1 MHLKNWFIIT
11 LISLVT
17 ITTFYA
23 DELAPIEVSKQN
35 RVNETDVLA
44 EFDGGVIT
52 RADLEKRISKL
63 PPNVQGR
70 YKTVEGQKQV
80 LDAIVM
86 EEVFAAKA
94 MQLKLNEDPEVLSN
108 IEAAKKQ
115 YLIQEFYKR
124 NITDLAVVTE
134 EDKRSYY
141 EENKKFFY
149 VNPNITVN
157 LIQLPDEET
166 ALQAIKEL
174 RSGKSFEEVSNL
186 YNINNYIKSLKGVVK
201 NIRLNGNIPG
211 IGSDYELED
220 LIAKAQPDTTAILG
234 PYKTTT
240 GWYVFR
246 VIDHQPGYQKT
257 YEEVYSE
264 LEQRVK
270 PVVETRLLNNLMTE
284 LKTKYAV
291 VVDSTLVNQ
300 IDLRNPAKNK
310 DIEEQVLVNASIP
323 ELTIT
328 VKSLLDSFSKV
339 SPQEQLFFTKGG
351 GAKQFLEQELIRNL
365 LYLEAKNQNYEE
377 YLKDNEDYQ
386 QMKRYY
392 MLQKAYKMLVV
403 DSVKIDSED
412 TRNYYD
418 AHIQDFTN
426 PAYRTIRVL
435 WFNDEEAAESARKK
449 YTLYI
454 AFNDTT
460 RINNLIETKSTK
472 PKLSILDHIYNNG
485 IITGIGPDKDFCDMV
500 WNNPVGY
507 ISPVFKT
514 ARGDIVFFEILS
526 ETPPQVKS
534 FTEVEPSIYNILRR
548 ERQMAQQ
555 EKVTQQLYEE
565 FHMVLHPER
574 ITLQVNADE
583 LFKMADDA
591 AKSRNF
597 NDAIAIYD
605 QIIQHF
611 PNGSDDYRASFM
623 KAFVIAEE
631 LKDKERA
638 LQLFKDFLK
647 KYPQGDLNESAQF
660 MIDSLEGKIQLELE
674 E

>member
-23 DELAPIEVSKQN
+23 DDLAPIEVSKQN

-108 IEAAKKQ
+108 IEEAKKQ

>member
-80 LDAIVM
+80 LDAIAM

-270 PVVETRLLNNLMTE
+270 PVVETRLLNNLMSE

-454 AFNDTT
+454 AFNDTI

>member
-80 LDAIVM
+80 LDAIAM

-108 IEAAKKQ
+108 IEEAKKQ

-246 VIDHQPGYQKT
+246 VIDHQPGYQKN

>member
-23 DELAPIEVSKQN
+23 DDLAPIEVSKQN

-80 LDAIVM
+80 LDAIAM

-310 DIEEQVLVNASIP
+310 DIEEQILVNASIP

-435 WFNDEEAAESARKK
+435 WFNDVEAAESARKK

-454 AFNDTT
+454 AFNDTI

>member
-108 IEAAKKQ
+108 IEEAKKQ

-660 MIDSLEGKIQLELE
+660 MID
-674 E
+674 

>member
-80 LDAIVM
+80 LDAIAM

-310 DIEEQVLVNASIP
+310 DIEEQILVNASIP

>member
-1 MHLKNWFIIT
+1 MHLKKWFTVIT
-11 LISLVT
+11 IALLAL
-17 ITTFYA
+17 TTNFA
-23 DELAPIEVSKQN
+23 DNLTTTEVSNNN
-35 RVNETDVLA
+35 RINESDILA

-52 RADLEKRISKL
+52 RADLEKRISHL
-63 PPNVQGR
+63 PPNMQGR
-70 YKTVEGQKQV
+70 YKTIEGQKQV
-80 LDAIVM
+80 LDAIAM

-94 MQLKLNEDPEVLSN
+94 MQLKLNEDPEVVAN
-108 IEAAKKQ
+108 IETAKKQ
-115 YLIQEFYKR
+115 FLIQEFYKR
-124 NITDLAVVTE
+124 NITDLVVVTD
-134 EDKRSYY
+134 EDKQRYY
-141 EENKKFFY
+141 EENKKIFY
-149 VNPNITVN
+149 INPNITAN
-157 LIQLPDEET
+157 IIQLSDEET
-166 ALQAIKEL
+166 AQQAVQEL

-186 YNINNYIKSLKGVVK
+186 YNINNYIKSLKSVVR

-211 IGSDYELED
+211 IGNDYELED

-246 VIDHQPGYQKT
+246 VVDHQPGYQKT

-270 PVVETRLLNNLMTE
+270 PVVEARLLNDLMTN
-284 LKTKYAV
+284 LKAKYAV
-291 VVDSTLVNQ
+291 IVDSTIVTQ
-300 IDLRNPAKNK
+300 IDLRNPSQNK
-310 DIEEQVLVNASIP
+310 DIEEQVLVTASAP

-328 VKSLLDSFSKV
+328 VKTLLDSFSKL
-339 SPQEQLFFTKGG
+339 SPQEQLFYTKGG
-351 GAKQFLEQELIRNL
+351 GAKQFLDQELIRNL

-377 YLKDNEDYQ
+377 YIKDDENYQ
-386 QMKRYY
+386 QMQRYY
-392 MLQKAYKMLVV
+392 LLQKAYKILVV
-403 DSVKIDSED
+403 DSINISSED
-412 TRNYYD
+412 TRAYFE

-426 PAYRTIRVL
+426 PSYRTIQVL
-435 WFNDEEAAESARKK
+435 WFNDEQTAESVRKLYAL
-449 YTLYI
+449 YT
-454 AFNDTT
+454 AFDDTT
-460 RINNLIETKSTK
+460 RINNLIETKSTR
-472 PKLSILDHIYNNG
+472 PNLSILDHIYNNG

-514 ARGDIVFFEILS
+514 ARGDIVFFQIIS
-526 ETPPQVKS
+526 ETPAQVKS
-534 FTEVEPSIYNILRR
+534 FTEVEPSIYNILRK

-555 EKVTQQLYEE
+555 EKVIQELYEE
-565 FHMVLHPER
+565 FNMVLHPER
-574 ITLQVNADE
+574 ITLQVTADE
-583 LFKMADDA
+583 FFKMADNA

-605 QIIQHF
+605 QIIQHY

-623 KAFVIAEE
+623 KAFIIAEE
-631 LKDKERA
+631 LKDEDYA

-660 MIDSLEGKIQLELE
+660 MIDSLEGKIKLEFE

>member
-80 LDAIVM
+80 LDAIAM

>member
-80 LDAIVM
+80 LDDIVM

-108 IEAAKKQ
+108 IEEAKKQ

-310 DIEEQVLVNASIP
+310 DIEEQILVNASIP

>member
-310 DIEEQVLVNASIP
+310 DIEEQILVNASIP

-435 WFNDEEAAESARKK
+435 WFNDVEAAESARKK

>member
-80 LDAIVM
+80 LDAIAM

-435 WFNDEEAAESARKK
+435 WFNDVEAAESARKK

-454 AFNDTT
+454 AFNDTI

>member
-108 IEAAKKQ
+108 IEEAKKQ

-454 AFNDTT
+454 AFNDTI

>member
-310 DIEEQVLVNASIP
+310 DIEEQILVNASIP

-454 AFNDTT
+454 AFNDTI

-660 MIDSLEGKIQLELE
+660 MIDSLEGRIQLELE

>member
-23 DELAPIEVSKQN
+23 DDLAPIEVSKQN

-310 DIEEQVLVNASIP
+310 DIEEQILVNASIP

-454 AFNDTT
+454 AFNDTI

>member
-1 MHLKNWFIIT
+1 MC
-11 LISLVT
+11 
-17 ITTFYA
+17 
-23 DELAPIEVSKQN
+23 
-35 RVNETDVLA
+35 
-44 EFDGGVIT
+44 
-52 RADLEKRISKL
+52 
-63 PPNVQGR
+63 
-70 YKTVEGQKQV
+70 
-80 LDAIVM
+80 
-86 EEVFAAKA
+86 
-94 MQLKLNEDPEVLSN
+94 
-108 IEAAKKQ
+108 
-115 YLIQEFYKR
+115 
-124 NITDLAVVTE
+124 
-134 EDKRSYY
+134 SY
-141 EENKKFFY
+141 E
-149 VNPNITVN
+149 
-157 LIQLPDEET
+157 
-166 ALQAIKEL
+166 
-174 RSGKSFEEVSNL
+174 
-186 YNINNYIKSLKGVVK
+186 
-201 NIRLNGNIPG
+201 
-211 IGSDYELED
+211 
-220 LIAKAQPDTTAILG
+220 
-234 PYKTTT
+234 
-240 GWYVFR
+240 
-246 VIDHQPGYQKT
+246 
-257 YEEVYSE
+257 
-264 LEQRVK
+264 
-270 PVVETRLLNNLMTE
+270 
-284 LKTKYAV
+284 
-291 VVDSTLVNQ
+291 
-300 IDLRNPAKNK
+300 NK
-310 DIEEQVLVNASIP
+310 DIEEQILVNASIP

>member
-23 DELAPIEVSKQN
+23 DDLAPIEVSKQN

-80 LDAIVM
+80 LDAIAM

-108 IEAAKKQ
+108 IEEAKKQ

-454 AFNDTT
+454 AFNDTI

>member
-11 LISLVT
+11 LISLIA
-17 ITTFYA
+17 ITTLCA
-23 DELAPIEVSKQN
+23 DDLAPVEVSKQN
-35 RVNETDVLA
+35 RINETDVLA

-52 RADLEKRISKL
+52 RADLEKRISML

-70 YKTVEGQKQV
+70 YKTMEGQKQV
-80 LDAIVM
+80 LDAIAM

-94 MQLKLNEDPEVLSN
+94 MQLKLNEDPEVLAN
-108 IEAAKKQ
+108 IETAKKQ

-124 NITDLAVVTE
+124 NITDRVVVTE
-134 EDKRSYY
+134 EDKQRYY
-141 EENKKFFY
+141 EENKKLFY
-149 VNPNITVN
+149 VNPNITAHI
-157 LIQLPDEET
+157 IQLPDEET
-166 ALQAIKEL
+166 ALQAIQEL
-174 RSGKSFEEVSNL
+174 HSGKSFEEVSNL

-211 IGSDYELED
+211 IGNDYELED
-220 LIAKAQPDTTAILG
+220 LIAKTQPDTTAILG
-234 PYKTTT
+234 PYKTST

-246 VIDHQPGYQKT
+246 VIDYQPGYQKT
-257 YEEVYSE
+257 YEDVYSE
-264 LEQRVK
+264 LEQRAK
-270 PVVETRLLNNLMTE
+270 PEVENRLLNALMSD

-300 IDLRNPAKNK
+300 IDLRNPSKNK
-310 DIEEQVLVNASIP
+310 DIEEKVLVTASEP

-328 VKSLLDSFSKV
+328 VKSLLDSFSKL

-351 GAKQFLEQELIRNL
+351 GANQFLEQELIRNL

-377 YLKDNEDYQ
+377 YLKDNENYQ
-386 QMKRYY
+386 QMQRYY
-392 MLQKAYKMLVV
+392 MLQKAYKILVV
-403 DSVKIDSED
+403 DSIKIDSED
-412 TRNYYD
+412 TRAYYD
-418 AHIQDFTN
+418 AHINDFTT
-426 PAYRTIRVL
+426 PGYRTIQVL
-435 WFNDEEAAESARKK
+435 WFDDEKTAESVRKK
-449 YTLYI
+449 YALYT
-454 AFNDTT
+454 AFDDTT
-460 RINNLIETKSTK
+460 RINKLIEKESKK
-472 PKLSILDHIYNNG
+472 PNLSVLDHIYNNG

-500 WNNPVGY
+500 WNNSIGY

-514 ARGDIVFFEILS
+514 ARGDIVFFQIIA
-526 ETPPQVKS
+526 ETPAQVKS

-548 ERQMAQQ
+548 DRQMAQQ
-555 EKVTQQLYEE
+555 EKVTRELYEE

-597 NDAIAIYD
+597 NDAIVIYD

-611 PNGSDDYRASFM
+611 PNGSDDYRAFFM
-623 KAFVIAEE
+623 KAFIIAEE
-631 LKDKERA
+631 LKDEERA

-660 MIDSLEGKIQLELE
+660 MIDSLEGRIQLELE

>member
-80 LDAIVM
+80 LDAIAM

-108 IEAAKKQ
+108 IEEAKKQ

-174 RSGKSFEEVSNL
+174 HSGKSFEEVSNL

>member
-310 DIEEQVLVNASIP
+310 DIEEQILVNASIP

>member
-52 RADLEKRISKL
+52 RADLEKRISML

-70 YKTVEGQKQV
+70 YKTMEGQKQV
-80 LDAIVM
+80 LDAIAM

-310 DIEEQVLVNASIP
+310 DIEEQILVNASIP

-454 AFNDTT
+454 AFNDTI

>member
-80 LDAIVM
+80 LDAIAM

-108 IEAAKKQ
+108 IEEAKKQ

-310 DIEEQVLVNASIP
+310 DIEEQILVNASIP

>member
-1 MHLKNWFIIT
+1 MHLKKWFTVIT
-11 LISLVT
+11 IALLAL
-17 ITTFYA
+17 TTNFA
-23 DELAPIEVSKQN
+23 DNLTTTEVSNNN
-35 RVNETDVLA
+35 RINESDILA

-52 RADLEKRISKL
+52 RADLEKRISHL
-63 PPNVQGR
+63 PPNMQGR
-70 YKTVEGQKQV
+70 YKTIEGQKQV
-80 LDAIVM
+80 LDAIAM

-94 MQLKLNEDPEVLSN
+94 MQLKLNEDPEVVAN
-108 IEAAKKQ
+108 IETAKKQ
-115 YLIQEFYKR
+115 FLIQEFYKR
-124 NITDLAVVTE
+124 NITDLVVVTD
-134 EDKRSYY
+134 EDKQQYY
-141 EENKKFFY
+141 EENKKIFY
-149 VNPNITVN
+149 INPNITAN
-157 LIQLPDEET
+157 IIQLSDEET
-166 ALQAIKEL
+166 AQQAVQEL

-186 YNINNYIKSLKGVVK
+186 YNINNYIKSLKSVVR

-211 IGSDYELED
+211 IGNDYELED

-246 VIDHQPGYQKT
+246 VVDHQPGYQKT

-270 PVVETRLLNNLMTE
+270 PVVEARLLNDLMTN
-284 LKTKYAV
+284 LKAKYAV
-291 VVDSTLVNQ
+291 IVDSTIVIQ
-300 IDLRNPAKNK
+300 IDLRNPSQNK
-310 DIEEQVLVNASIP
+310 DIEEQVLVTASAP

-328 VKSLLDSFSKV
+328 VKTLLDSFSKL
-339 SPQEQLFFTKGG
+339 SPQEQLFYTKGG
-351 GAKQFLEQELIRNL
+351 GAKQFLDQELIRNL

-377 YLKDNEDYQ
+377 YIKDDENYQ
-386 QMKRYY
+386 QMQRYY
-392 MLQKAYKMLVV
+392 LLQKAYKILVV
-403 DSVKIDSED
+403 DSINISSED
-412 TRNYYD
+412 TRAYFE

-426 PAYRTIRVL
+426 PSYRTIQVL
-435 WFNDEEAAESARKK
+435 WFNDEQTAESVRKLYAL
-449 YTLYI
+449 YT
-454 AFNDTT
+454 AFDDTT
-460 RINNLIETKSTK
+460 RINNLIETKSTR
-472 PKLSILDHIYNNG
+472 PNLSILDHIYNNG

-514 ARGDIVFFEILS
+514 ARGDIVFFQIIS
-526 ETPPQVKS
+526 ETPAQVKS
-534 FTEVEPSIYNILRR
+534 FTEVEPSIYNILRK

-555 EKVTQQLYEE
+555 EKVIQELYEE
-565 FHMVLHPER
+565 FNMVLHPER
-574 ITLQVNADE
+574 ITLQVTADE
-583 LFKMADDA
+583 FFKMADNA

-605 QIIQHF
+605 QIIQHY

-623 KAFVIAEE
+623 KAFIIAEE
-631 LKDKERA
+631 LKDEDYA

-660 MIDSLEGKIQLELE
+660 MIDSLEGKIKLEFE

>member
-1 MHLKNWFIIT
+1 MHLKKWFTVIT
-11 LISLVT
+11 IALLAL
-17 ITTFYA
+17 TTNFA
-23 DELAPIEVSKQN
+23 DNLTTTEVSNNN
-35 RVNETDVLA
+35 RINESDILA

-52 RADLEKRISKL
+52 RADLEKRISHL
-63 PPNVQGR
+63 PPNMQGR
-70 YKTVEGQKQV
+70 YKTIEGQKQV
-80 LDAIVM
+80 LDAIAM

-94 MQLKLNEDPEVLSN
+94 MQLKLNEDPEVVAN
-108 IEAAKKQ
+108 IETAKKQ
-115 YLIQEFYKR
+115 FLIQEFYKR
-124 NITDLAVVTE
+124 NITDLVVVTD
-134 EDKRSYY
+134 EDKQQYY
-141 EENKKFFY
+141 EENKKIFY
-149 VNPNITVN
+149 INPNITAN
-157 LIQLPDEET
+157 IIQLSDEET
-166 ALQAIKEL
+166 AQQAVQEL

-186 YNINNYIKSLKGVVK
+186 YNINNYIKSLKSVVR

-211 IGSDYELED
+211 IGNDYELED

-246 VIDHQPGYQKT
+246 VVDHQPGYQKT

-270 PVVETRLLNNLMTE
+270 PVVEARLLNDLMTN
-284 LKTKYAV
+284 LKAKYAV
-291 VVDSTLVNQ
+291 IVDSTIVTQ
-300 IDLRNPAKNK
+300 IDLRNPSQNK
-310 DIEEQVLVNASIP
+310 DIEEQVLVTASAP

-328 VKSLLDSFSKV
+328 VKTLLDSFSKL
-339 SPQEQLFFTKGG
+339 SPQEQLFYTKGG
-351 GAKQFLEQELIRNL
+351 GAKQFLDQELIRNL

-377 YLKDNEDYQ
+377 YIKDDENYQ
-386 QMKRYY
+386 QMQRYY
-392 MLQKAYKMLVV
+392 LLQKAYKILVV
-403 DSVKIDSED
+403 DSINISSED
-412 TRNYYD
+412 TRAYFE

-426 PAYRTIRVL
+426 PSYRTIQVL
-435 WFNDEEAAESARKK
+435 WFNDEQTAESVRKLYAL
-449 YTLYI
+449 YT
-454 AFNDTT
+454 AFDDTT
-460 RINNLIETKSTK
+460 RINNLIETKSTR
-472 PKLSILDHIYNNG
+472 PNLSILDHIYNNG

-514 ARGDIVFFEILS
+514 ARGDIVFFQIIS
-526 ETPPQVKS
+526 ETPAQVKS
-534 FTEVEPSIYNILRR
+534 FTEVEPSIYNILRK

-555 EKVTQQLYEE
+555 EKVIQELYEE
-565 FHMVLHPER
+565 FNMVLHPER
-574 ITLQVNADE
+574 ITLQVTADE
-583 LFKMADDA
+583 FFKMADNA

-605 QIIQHF
+605 QIIQHY

-623 KAFVIAEE
+623 KAFIIAEE
-631 LKDKERA
+631 LKDEDYA

-660 MIDSLEGKIQLELE
+660 MIDSLEGKIKLEFE

>member
-23 DELAPIEVSKQN
+23 DDLAPIEVSKQN

-80 LDAIVM
+80 LDAIAM

-108 IEAAKKQ
+108 IEEAKKQ

-310 DIEEQVLVNASIP
+310 DIEEQILVNASIP

-454 AFNDTT
+454 AFNDTI

>member
-23 DELAPIEVSKQN
+23 DDLAPIEVSKQN

-80 LDAIVM
+80 LDAIAM

-108 IEAAKKQ
+108 IEEAKKQ

-141 EENKKFFY
+141 EENKKLFY

-310 DIEEQVLVNASIP
+310 DIEEQILVNASIP

>member
-80 LDAIVM
+80 LDAIAM

-174 RSGKSFEEVSNL
+174 HSGKSFEEVSNL

>member
-80 LDAIVM
+80 LDAIAM

-108 IEAAKKQ
+108 IEEAKKQ

-435 WFNDEEAAESARKK
+435 WFNDVEAAESARKK

-454 AFNDTT
+454 AFNDTI

>member
-1 MHLKNWFIIT
+1 MHLKKWFTVIT
-11 LISLVT
+11 IALLAL
-17 ITTFYA
+17 TTNFA
-23 DELAPIEVSKQN
+23 DNLTTTEVSNNN
-35 RVNETDVLA
+35 RINESDILA

-52 RADLEKRISKL
+52 RADLEKRISHL
-63 PPNVQGR
+63 PPNMQGR
-70 YKTVEGQKQV
+70 YKTIEGQKQV
-80 LDAIVM
+80 LDAIAM

-94 MQLKLNEDPEVLSN
+94 MQLKLNEDPEVVAN
-108 IEAAKKQ
+108 IETAKKQ
-115 YLIQEFYKR
+115 FLIQEFYKR
-124 NITDLAVVTE
+124 NITDLVVVTD
-134 EDKRSYY
+134 EDKQRYY
-141 EENKKFFY
+141 EENKKIFY
-149 VNPNITVN
+149 INPNITAN
-157 LIQLPDEET
+157 IIQLSDEET
-166 ALQAIKEL
+166 AQQAIQEL

-186 YNINNYIKSLKGVVK
+186 YNINNYIKSLKGVVR

-211 IGSDYELED
+211 IGNDYELED

-246 VIDHQPGYQKT
+246 VVDHQPGYQKT

-270 PVVETRLLNNLMTE
+270 PVVEARLLNDLMTN
-284 LKTKYAV
+284 LKAKYAV
-291 VVDSTLVNQ
+291 IVDSTIVTQ
-300 IDLRNPAKNK
+300 IDLRNPSQNK
-310 DIEEQVLVNASIP
+310 DIEEQVLVTASAP

-328 VKSLLDSFSKV
+328 VKTLLDSFSKL
-339 SPQEQLFFTKGG
+339 SPQEQLFYTKGG
-351 GAKQFLEQELIRNL
+351 GAKQFLDQELIRNL

-377 YLKDNEDYQ
+377 YIKDDENYQ
-386 QMKRYY
+386 QMQRYY
-392 MLQKAYKMLVV
+392 LLQKAYKILVV
-403 DSVKIDSED
+403 DSINISSED
-412 TRNYYD
+412 TRAYFE

-426 PAYRTIRVL
+426 PSYRTIQVL
-435 WFNDEEAAESARKK
+435 WFNDEQTAESVRKLYAL
-449 YTLYI
+449 YT
-454 AFNDTT
+454 AFDDTT
-460 RINNLIETKSTK
+460 RINNLIETKSTR
-472 PKLSILDHIYNNG
+472 PNLSILDHIYNNG

-514 ARGDIVFFEILS
+514 ARGDIVFFQIIS
-526 ETPPQVKS
+526 ETPAQVKS
-534 FTEVEPSIYNILRR
+534 FTEVEPSIYNILRK

-555 EKVTQQLYEE
+555 EKVIQELYEE
-565 FHMVLHPER
+565 FNMVLHPER
-574 ITLQVNADE
+574 ITLQVTADE
-583 LFKMADDA
+583 FFKMADNA

-605 QIIQHF
+605 QIIQHY

-623 KAFVIAEE
+623 KAFIIAEE
-631 LKDKERA
+631 LKDEDYA

-660 MIDSLEGKIQLELE
+660 MIDSLEGKIKLEFE

>member
-23 DELAPIEVSKQN
+23 DDLAPIEVSKQN

-310 DIEEQVLVNASIP
+310 DIEEQILVNASIP

-339 SPQEQLFFTKGG
+339 SPQEQLFYTKGG
-351 GAKQFLEQELIRNL
+351 GEKQFLEQELIRNL

-435 WFNDEEAAESARKK
+435 WFNDVEAAESARKK

-454 AFNDTT
+454 AFNDTI

>member
-1 MHLKNWFIIT
+1 
-11 LISLVT
+11 
-17 ITTFYA
+17 
-23 DELAPIEVSKQN
+23 
-35 RVNETDVLA
+35 
-44 EFDGGVIT
+44 
-52 RADLEKRISKL
+52 
-63 PPNVQGR
+63 
-70 YKTVEGQKQV
+70 
-80 LDAIVM
+80 
-86 EEVFAAKA
+86 
-94 MQLKLNEDPEVLSN
+94 
-108 IEAAKKQ
+108 
-115 YLIQEFYKR
+115 
-124 NITDLAVVTE
+124 VVTE

-435 WFNDEEAAESARKK
+435 WFNDVEAAESARKK

-454 AFNDTT
+454 AFNDTI

>member
-23 DELAPIEVSKQN
+23 DDLAPIEVSKQN

-80 LDAIVM
+80 LDAIAM

-108 IEAAKKQ
+108 IEEAKKQ

-310 DIEEQVLVNASIP
+310 DIEEQILVNASIP

>member
-1 MHLKNWFIIT
+1 MHLKKWFTVIT
-11 LISLVT
+11 IALLAL
-17 ITTFYA
+17 TTNFA
-23 DELAPIEVSKQN
+23 DNLTTTEVSNNN
-35 RVNETDVLA
+35 RINESDILA

-52 RADLEKRISKL
+52 RADLEKRISHL
-63 PPNVQGR
+63 PPNMQGR
-70 YKTVEGQKQV
+70 YKTIEGQKQV
-80 LDAIVM
+80 LDAIAM

-94 MQLKLNEDPEVLSN
+94 MQLKLNEDPEVVAN
-108 IEAAKKQ
+108 IETAKKQ
-115 YLIQEFYKR
+115 FLIQEFYKR
-124 NITDLAVVTE
+124 NITDLVVVTD
-134 EDKRSYY
+134 EDKQRYY
-141 EENKKFFY
+141 EENKKIFY
-149 VNPNITVN
+149 INPNITAN
-157 LIQLPDEET
+157 IIQLSDEET
-166 ALQAIKEL
+166 AQQAVQEL

-186 YNINNYIKSLKGVVK
+186 YNINNYIKSLKSVVR

-211 IGSDYELED
+211 IGNDYELED

-246 VIDHQPGYQKT
+246 VVDHQPGYQKT

-270 PVVETRLLNNLMTE
+270 PVVEARLLNDLMTN
-284 LKTKYAV
+284 LKAKYAV
-291 VVDSTLVNQ
+291 IVDSTIVIQ
-300 IDLRNPAKNK
+300 IDLRNPSQNK
-310 DIEEQVLVNASIP
+310 DIEEQVLVTASAP

-328 VKSLLDSFSKV
+328 VKTLLDSFSKL
-339 SPQEQLFFTKGG
+339 SPQEQLFYTKGG
-351 GAKQFLEQELIRNL
+351 GAKQFLDQELIRNL

-377 YLKDNEDYQ
+377 YIKDDENYQ
-386 QMKRYY
+386 QMQRYY
-392 MLQKAYKMLVV
+392 LLQKAYKILVV
-403 DSVKIDSED
+403 DSINISSED
-412 TRNYYD
+412 TRAYFE

-426 PAYRTIRVL
+426 PSYRTIQVL
-435 WFNDEEAAESARKK
+435 WFNDEQTAESVRKLYAL
-449 YTLYI
+449 YT
-454 AFNDTT
+454 AFDDTT
-460 RINNLIETKSTK
+460 RINNLIETKSTR
-472 PKLSILDHIYNNG
+472 PNLSILDHIYNNG

-514 ARGDIVFFEILS
+514 ARGDIVFFQIIS
-526 ETPPQVKS
+526 ETPAQVKS
-534 FTEVEPSIYNILRR
+534 FTEVEPSIYNILRK

-555 EKVTQQLYEE
+555 EKVIQELYEE
-565 FHMVLHPER
+565 FNMVLHPER
-574 ITLQVNADE
+574 ITLQVTADE
-583 LFKMADDA
+583 FFKMADNA

-605 QIIQHF
+605 QIIQHY

-623 KAFVIAEE
+623 KAFIIAEE
-631 LKDKERA
+631 LKDEDYA

-660 MIDSLEGKIQLELE
+660 MIDSLEGKIKLEFE

>member
-174 RSGKSFEEVSNL
+174 HSGKSFEEVSNL

>member
-23 DELAPIEVSKQN
+23 DDLAPIEVSKQN

-310 DIEEQVLVNASIP
+310 DIEEQILVNASIP

>member
-108 IEAAKKQ
+108 IEEAKKQ